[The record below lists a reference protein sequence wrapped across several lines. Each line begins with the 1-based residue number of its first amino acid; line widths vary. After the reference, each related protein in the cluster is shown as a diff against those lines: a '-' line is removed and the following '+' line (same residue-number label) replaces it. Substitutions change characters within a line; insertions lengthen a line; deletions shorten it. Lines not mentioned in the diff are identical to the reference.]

1 MYIATFDQYVGR
13 GKTLNEA
20 YEDVK
25 ESYDDELEVE
35 SCFFYEAK
43 EIKVVH
49 EIKTLPVTTVR
60 KATTTNEKGNTCKS
74 K

>member
-1 MYIATFDQYVGR
+1 MYLATYEESYGM

-20 YEDVK
+20 YKDLQDNC
-25 ESYDDELEVE
+25 DDNIDIDYCL
-35 SCFFYEAK
+35 FYEAK

-49 EIKTLPVTTVR
+49 EIKAVQVTTVR